1 MKIFFFYSAINEL
14 MEHSDA
20 EPFIAPVDYE
30 EYTDYPNR
38 IPYPIDL
45 NTIKERLKH
54 GFYR

>member
-1 MKIFFFYSAINEL
+1 

-38 IPYPIDL
+38 VAYPIDL